1 MPLLHRLAVAV
12 VTAAASATA
21 MSATAWAAAP
31 VPLPMPYDEGGTDHL
46 IVTVSRSGG
55 AADSV
60 TYTLACHPAGGTH
73 PAAHGACDQLD
84 SATVWGRDPFA
95 PVPPGA
101 MCTGQ
106 YGGPATAQLRGRW
119 AGRPVDA
126 EFSRVNGC
134 EIARWDRFSVVLRL
148 PGS

>member
-1 MPLLHRLAVAV
+1 MPLLHRLAIAV
-12 VTAAASATA
+12 VTAAASVTA
-21 MSATAWAAAP
+21 MSATAWAAP
-31 VPLPMPYDEGGTDHL
+31 VPLPLPYDEGSNDHL
-46 IVTVSRSGG
+46 IVTVSGSGG

-73 PAAHGACDQLD
+73 PAPQEACDQVD

-126 EFSRVNGC
+126 RFSRVNGC
-134 EIARWDRFSVVLRL
+134 EIARWERFSVVLRL
-148 PGS
+148 SES

>member
-1 MPLLHRLAVAV
+1 MPLLHRLAVAL
-12 VTAAASATA
+12 VTAAASVTA
-21 MSATAWAAAP
+21 MSAPAWAAP
-31 VPLPMPYDEGGTDHL
+31 VPLPMPYDEGSADHL
-46 IVTVSRSGG
+46 LVTVSRSGG

-60 TYTLACHPAGGTH
+60 TYSLACHPSGGTH
-73 PAAHGACDQLD
+73 PAAQEACDQLD

-106 YGGPATAQLRGRW
+106 YGGPATAQLRGHW

-126 EFSRVNGC
+126 RFSRINGC

>member
-12 VTAAASATA
+12 VVAAASAAAT
-21 MSATAWAAAP
+21 MNATAWAAP
-31 VPLPMPYDEGGTDHL
+31 VPLPLPYGDGSTDHL
-46 IVTVSRSGG
+46 LVTVSRIGS

-60 TYTLACHPAGGTH
+60 TYTLSCHPTGGTH
-73 PAAHGACDQLD
+73 PAAQRACDQLD
-84 SATVWGRDPFA
+84 SAVVWGRDPFA

-106 YGGPATAQLRGRW
+106 YGGPATAQLRGHW

-126 EFSRVNGC
+126 RFSRANGC
-134 EIARWDRFSVVLRL
+134 EIARWDRFSTVLRL

>member
-21 MSATAWAAAP
+21 MSATAWAAP
-31 VPLPMPYDEGGTDHL
+31 VPLPLPHDEGSADHL

-55 AADSV
+55 ATDSV
-60 TYTLACHPAGGTH
+60 TYSLECHPAGGTH
-73 PAAHGACDQLD
+73 PTAQEACDQLD
-84 SATVWGRDPFA
+84 SATVWGRNPFA

-106 YGGPATAQLRGRW
+106 YGGPATAQLRGHW

-126 EFSRVNGC
+126 RFSRINGC
-134 EIARWDRFSVVLRL
+134 EIARWDRFSAVLRL